1 MSFVGNRNINI
12 CPNIKWIYFCLLKL
26 RLKAWWKWTSSLKIY
41 NSSFFFPMGTEMLKY
56 HFPFKSTI
64 FVFQSYTKLKPCGNL
79 PFLTEWRWWPTALT
93 VLALRLISTTA
104 AGMSFICPCDFYP
117 SYLQFVFYKSIFWFN
132 NKILTM
138 CNFFLKLI
146 SIPNMVPIIQ
156 YTWIVTCGFHRK
168 WCWPVRLRFH
178 LLSLIKSI

>member
-1 MSFVGNRNINI
+1 
-12 CPNIKWIYFCLLKL
+12 
-26 RLKAWWKWTSSLKIY
+26 
-41 NSSFFFPMGTEMLKY
+41 MLKY

-64 FVFQSYTKLKPCGNL
+64 FVFQSYTKLKPSGNL
-79 PFLTEWRWWPTALT
+79 PFLTEWRWWPTALI

-104 AGMSFICPCDFYP
+104 AWMSFICPCDFYP
-117 SYLQFVFYKSIFWFN
+117 YYLQFVFYKSIFWSN

-146 SIPNMVPIIQ
+146 SIPNMVPITQ
-156 YTWIVTCGFHRK
+156 YTRIVTCGFHRK
-168 WCWPVRLRFH
+168 WCWPVRLRFQ